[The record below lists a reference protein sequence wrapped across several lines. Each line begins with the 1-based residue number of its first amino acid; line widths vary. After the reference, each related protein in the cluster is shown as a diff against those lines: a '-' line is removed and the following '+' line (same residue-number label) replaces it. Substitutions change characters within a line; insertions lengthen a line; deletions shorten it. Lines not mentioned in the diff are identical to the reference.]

1 MIGICGR
8 YIQNKCKKKKKSFT
22 LFDTCNFGAVLRAVF
37 GFATK
42 LVDLVN
48 IFRKFCLELFFFIYF
63 FMRVNLISKIDF
75 NSLN

>member
-1 MIGICGR
+1 MIGIYIEGR
-8 YIQNKCKKKKKSFT
+8 KKNSFT

-48 IFRKFCLELFFFIYF
+48 IFRKFCLDFFLFHPPTHLFILCEF
-63 FMRVNLISKIDF
+63 DCEN
-75 NSLN
+75 